1 MMVHP
6 AHAVKKISAE
16 LPRISVEQPG
26 TSMHQCPHMKCYVET
41 AQAIMTSQQAILAR
55 LYAARLA
62 RGQKMLTTM
71 PPADWILLGL
81 ACPTRGTILV
91 ALNCTLS
98 ADAPCHCRCH
108 WQRRRAIV
116 RVIYSKKCL
125 QSSFLSAVLPADVR
139 LLCRRRTEDS
149 RSQEERRTSGSV
161 EHRKQTAKPSRR
173 ARSGAGG
180 GDPGGPPKEEGTPPS
195 SRISSHSCTSAS
207 NSKIAAR
214 SACMP

>member
-1 MMVHP
+1 M
-6 AHAVKKISAE
+6 
-16 LPRISVEQPG
+16 Q
-26 TSMHQCPHMKCYVET
+26 
-41 AQAIMTSQQAILAR
+41 
-55 LYAARLA
+55 
-62 RGQKMLTTM
+62 TTM
-71 PPADWILLGL
+71 PTADWVLLGL
-81 ACPTRGTILV
+81 ACPTGGTILV
-91 ALNCTLS
+91 AVNCSLS
-98 ADAPCHCRCH
+98 ADAPCHCQCH
-108 WQRRRAIV
+108 RQRRRAIV
-116 RVIYSKKCL
+116 RVLYSKKCL
-125 QSSFLSAVLPADVR
+125 HFFVWQYSFLSAVLPADVR